1 MEISMNGTATAINT
15 TGRNIGEI
23 LSDMDEQA
31 EKAGAII
38 TGIRYNGHD
47 LDAESIAGITGDP
60 ADGPGTLELSA
71 EPATD
76 MKARAIETLLQ
87 LVEAAA
93 AANDAETREA
103 AGNAWAL
110 YRQAFDGLYSAEECS
125 FLDAFGRELTASD
138 AATATLNTGVANSGQ
153 QAGKAAEADEATG
166 HKAVT
171 TATQMASFFGERLAE
186 LRNPGAAMLAASQLF
201 DSIRDDLAEVAV
213 RLQTGKEAKGMHTMV
228 MVVELINK
236 TVRILPDFMRT
247 VPGAAD
253 LTIEGKAI
261 GDFYDDFNAVF
272 RELAGAFENKD
283 SVLIGDLAE
292 YEILPRLS
300 AFFLAMGSALGQA

>member
-1 MEISMNGTATAINT
+1 MNGTAPEIAVA
-15 TGRNIGEI
+15 GRNVGDI
-23 LSDMDEQA
+23 LSELDEHA

-38 TGIRYNGHD
+38 TGIRYNGRD
-47 LDAESIAGITGDP
+47 LDAESIAGITKDP
-60 ADGPGTLELSA
+60 ADGPGSLELSA

-93 AANDAETREA
+93 AAQDDETLEA
-103 AGNAWAL
+103 ARNAWAS
-110 YRQAFDGLYSAEECS
+110 YRSAFDGLYSAEESS
-125 FLDAFGRELTASD
+125 FLEAFGMELAENGTGRLNAAGIGSTA
-138 AATATLNTGVANSGQ
+138 ARL
-153 QAGKAAEADEATG
+153 
-166 HKAVT
+166 
-171 TATQMASFFGERLAE
+171 ASFFGERLAE
-186 LRNPGAAMLAASQLF
+186 LRDPAAAMLSACHLF
-201 DSIRDDLAEVAV
+201 DSINTDLSEVAV
-213 RLQTGKEAKGMHTMV
+213 RLQTGKEAEGMHTMV

-247 VPGAAD
+247 VPGAAGLAID
-253 LTIEGKAI
+253 GRAI
-261 GDFYDDFNAVF
+261 GDFYDDFNVVL

-300 AFFLAMGSALGQA
+300 AFFLATSAAMGQT

>member
-1 MEISMNGTATAINT
+1 MDIRINGTTAEISVA
-15 TGRNIGEI
+15 GRNVGEI
-23 LSDMDEQA
+23 LAELDEKA

-38 TGIRYNGHD
+38 TGIRYNDHN
-47 LDAESIAGITGDP
+47 LDAESIAGITADP
-60 ADGPGTLELSA
+60 ADGQGSLELSA

-93 AANDAETREA
+93 AANDDETRKA
-103 AGNAWAL
+103 ARDAWTS
-110 YRQAFDGLYSAEECS
+110 YRTAFDGLYSAEESS
-125 FLDAFGRELTASD
+125 FLDAFGEELAG
-138 AATATLNTGVANSGQ
+138 TGI
-153 QAGKAAEADEATG
+153 AG
-166 HKAVT
+166 

-186 LRNPGAAMLAASQLF
+186 LRNPGAAMMASAQLF
-201 DSIRDDLAEVAV
+201 DTIRNDLTEVAV
-213 RLQTGKEAKGMHTMV
+213 RLQTGKEAEGMHTMV

-247 VPGAAD
+247 VPGAAELSVD
-253 LTIEGKAI
+253 GKAI
-261 GDFYDDFNAVF
+261 GDFYDDFNVVF
-272 RELAGAFENKD
+272 KELADAFENKD

-300 AFFLAMGSALGQA
+300 SFFAAVSAAMGQT